1 MLGSA
6 PRRPACPPSRSR
18 FPHPTCPHR
27 HPSRS
32 PRPSRRPHPGPAV
45 HTTGDAARHDP
56 SARYGGSACCG
67 HHPRQV
73 NLNYTFPAELPAGIY
88 SITVQDASGEREIM
102 PGVPAGQVAS
112 RRAQAP
118 IQVQGNAV
126 FIIRRDGG
134 EYARVPVQ

>member
-1 MLGSA
+1 MD
-6 PRRPACPPSRSR
+6 
-18 FPHPTCPHR
+18 
-27 HPSRS
+27 
-32 PRPSRRPHPGPAV
+32 
-45 HTTGDAARHDP
+45 TT
-56 SARYGGSACCG
+56 
-67 HHPRQV
+67 PRQV